1 MLTPFGTD
9 LWLAEGP
16 VVEGMAGFRFPTRM
30 ALMRLG
36 DAGLAAWSPV
46 APTEALLAQ
55 AEALGPVR
63 WLIAP
68 NALHHLFLPDWVR
81 AFPRARVLAAP
92 GVREKRPE
100 LVIHA
105 VLGADP
111 VPSAFAG
118 ALDLAPIRG
127 NRLFT
132 EVALFHRASR
142 TAIFT
147 DLLQAL
153 PPGWFRG
160 WRGLVAKLDRMQEA
174 EPTVP
179 RKFRIAFRDRAAARA
194 SLAPVLAWPA
204 ERLVVA
210 HGAPVERDA
219 AALLQ
224 RAFGWLQEGR
234 GR

>member
-36 DAGLAAWSPV
+36 EGGLAVWSPV

-68 NALHHLFLPDWVR
+68 NDLHHLFLGNWAR

-100 LVIHA
+100 LIVHA
-105 VLGADP
+105 VLGEDP
-111 VPSAFAG
+111 APSAFEG

-127 NRLFT
+127 CRIT
-132 EVALFHRASR
+132 AEVAIFHRPSR
-142 TAIFT
+142 TALFA

-153 PPGWFRG
+153 PKGWFRG
-160 WRGLVAKLDRMQEA
+160 WRGIVARLDLMQEA

-179 RKFRIAFRDRAAARA
+179 RKFRMGFRDRAAARA
-194 SLAPVLAWPA
+194 SLAPALDWPA
-204 ERLVVA
+204 ERLVIA
-210 HGAPVERDA
+210 HGAPMETGA
-219 AALLQ
+219 AARLQ
-224 RAFGWLQEGR
+224 QAFAWL
-234 GR
+234 

>member
-9 LWLAEGP
+9 LWLADGP
-16 VVEGMAGFRFPTRM
+16 VVEGIAGFRFPTRM
-30 ALMRLG
+30 ALMR
-36 DAGLAAWSPV
+36 AGEGLVAWSPV
-46 APTEALLAQ
+46 APSETLLAE
-55 AEALGPVR
+55 AAALGPIR

-68 NALHHLFLPDWVR
+68 NDLHHLFLANWVR
-81 AFPRARVLAAP
+81 ALPGVRVLAAP
-92 GVREKRPE
+92 GLREKRPD
-100 LVIHA
+100 LTIHA
-105 VLGADP
+105 VLGEDP
-111 VPSAFAG
+111 PPAAFGG

-127 NRLFT
+127 NRITT
-132 EVALFHRASR
+132 EIALFHRASR

-194 SLAPVLAWPA
+194 SLALALAWPA
-204 ERLVVA
+204 ERLVIA
-210 HGAPVERDA
+210 HGQPVERDA
-219 AALLQ
+219 AALLG
-224 RAFGWLQEGR
+224 RAFGFLG
-234 GR
+234 